1 MKVRVTDYQTT
12 KVRGEEVRSGD
23 NKGQAKLWKGMTV
36 VRNNSLMEVRRN
48 GI

>member
-1 MKVRVTDYQTT
+1 MKVRVMDYQTT
-12 KVRGEEVRSGD
+12 KVRGEVRSGD